1 MKEINIRIRLF
12 QKWIL
17 ISGNFFIGG
26 SPLGLPP
33 SLRQNIF
40 GNIDIFSCIRY
51 NKHDYLNYKYNK
63 KENYSE
69 NTIK

>member
-1 MKEINIRIRLF
+1 MAAKSGLIFVKVLRFYRL
-12 QKWIL
+12 
-17 ISGNFFIGG
+17 
-26 SPLGLPP
+26 
-33 SLRQNIF
+33 R
-40 GNIDIFSCIRY
+40 CIRY